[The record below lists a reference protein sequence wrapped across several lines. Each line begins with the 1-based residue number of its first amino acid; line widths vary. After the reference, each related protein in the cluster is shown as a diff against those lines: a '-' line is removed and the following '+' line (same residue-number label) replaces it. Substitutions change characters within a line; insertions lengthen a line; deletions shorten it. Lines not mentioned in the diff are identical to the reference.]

1 MTKLKKEIDR
11 ICGPVVNN
19 TRTGETTMTDLANDI
34 GVSASALCRY
44 ANGTRQP
51 GLIDRLKINRYFG
64 KMVLPIDKEA
74 EDLCLS
80 IRGLVGKEE

>member
-1 MTKLKKEIDR
+1 MDLKTELDKSEKSQNEIARHLGIDR
-11 ICGPVVNN
+11 A
-19 TRTGETTMTDLANDI
+19 TL
-34 GVSASALCRY
+34 SRY

-64 KMVLPIDKEA
+64 KMVLPIDKEIVK
-74 EDLCLS
+74 LCLS